1 MVGIV
6 ADTGCDL
13 KHRDEESKGIE
24 LVPFKLNI
32 GSREFIDGFDMDV
45 DEFIKTMVASEEVV
59 KTSCP
64 APYDFLK
71 AYEKFEGQDVFCLT
85 ISSKLSGTYQ
95 SAQIAKAEFTEKY
108 PDAKIHVFDT
118 KSASAGESCVAHYLK
133 ALIQEGLPFEEIV
146 EKTEKYISEMRTFFV
161 LESLDNLQ
169 KNGRIKKAV
178 GTILNALKIKPAMWG
193 VDGDIELFKMQRGFK
208 RSLIQIINYME
219 ADDTKGKTLCISHV
233 DALDKA
239 EFIKEKVLEKCEF
252 EKIIITKT
260 LGLSSAYADN
270 GGIVLA
276 Y

>member
-13 KHRDEESKGIE
+13 KHSDEESKGIE
-24 LVPFKLNI
+24 LVPFKINI
-32 GSREFIDGFDMDV
+32 GSRDFIDGYDLDV
-45 DEFIKTMVASEEVV
+45 AEFIKVMGESEEVV

-64 APYDFLK
+64 APYDFLNVF
-71 AYEKFEGQDVFCLT
+71 EKYGGEDVFCLT

-108 PDAKIHVFDT
+108 PDAKIHIFDT

-133 ALIQEGLPFEEIV
+133 SLIQEGLSFKEIV
-146 EKTEKYISEMRTFFV
+146 EKGEKYISELKTFFV

-178 GTILNALKIKPAMWG
+178 GTILNALHIKPAMWG

-208 RSLIQIINYME
+208 RSLLHIISYME
-219 ADDTKGKTLCISHV
+219 KDDTKGKTLCISHV

-239 EFIKEKVLEKCEF
+239 EFIKEKVQKNCEF
-252 EKIIITKT
+252 EKIIITKA

-270 GGIVLA
+270 GGIVIA

>member
-13 KHRDEESKGIE
+13 KHSDEESKGIE

-32 GSREFIDGFDMDV
+32 GSRDFIDGFQLDV
-45 DEFIKTMVASEEVV
+45 NEFVKVMSESEEVV

-64 APYDFLK
+64 APYDFLEG
-71 AYEKFEGQDVFCLT
+71 YEKFGGEDILCLT

-118 KSASAGESCVAHYLK
+118 KSASAGESCVAHYIKSLV
-133 ALIQEGLPFEEIV
+133 QEGLPFEEIV
-146 EKTEKYISEMRTFFV
+146 EKGEKYISELKTFFV
-161 LESLDNLQ
+161 LESLDNLK

-178 GTILNALKIKPAMWG
+178 GTILNALHIKPAMWG

-208 RSLIQIINYME
+208 RSLLHIISHME
-219 ADDTKGKTLCISHV
+219 KDDTKGKILCISHV

-239 EFIKEKVLEKCEF
+239 EFIKEKVQKNCEF
-252 EKIIITKT
+252 EKIIITKA
-260 LGLSSAYADN
+260 LGLSSAYADK